1 MKNATY
7 SIEFFHNFEK
17 TWQSAGLNLFD
28 THEEAVKIM
37 EVEEKKTDHIIDFR
51 VVEVSL
57 WQSTKWHK
65 TCLQVTQNMV
75 LYKYRQNQ
83 TNHDRP
89 STR

>member
-37 EVEEKKTDHIIDFR
+37 EVEEEKTDHIIDFR
-51 VVEVSL
+51 VVEVS
-57 WQSTKWHK
+57 
-65 TCLQVTQNMV
+65 
-75 LYKYRQNQ
+75 R
-83 TNHDRP
+83 
-89 STR
+89 